1 MQEYDEDYLL
11 NEGIIISAIKSESWK
26 HNFLK
31 KA

>member
-1 MQEYDEDYLL
+1 MQEYDEDCLL
-11 NEGIIISAIKSESWK
+11 TEGIRISTIKSESWK